1 MMQARPRGAKFFQG
15 LTAVCA
21 LAVAAAVAEAAPP
34 SKRDKKDAEREARI
48 GVVRNL
54 AHEIGVTKVVLPRG
68 KRGLFVSEDGR
79 VDEEKLQKELRENGP
94 AVAPGIPVVI
104 TAIKFKG
111 DEIEFEING
120 GGRKGKKWYQRI
132 EIGMGTTT
140 APIAPENPNVAQG
153 AFIKLRL
160 PKGSELW
167 TAAEIKQ
174 ALANVIDFD
183 RRSPTVLYAPQV
195 PPEIKK
201 AIEEKRAIVGMDR
214 DAVLSA
220 KGPPDRRVRE
230 RREDGLEREEWIY
243 GLPPDVIFVTFEGDE
258 VVSVRHHGAHA
269 PPPPET
275 AEPDGPEEIP
285 PPPEPP
291 VTPPDT
297 ADSGAP
303 KFDQP

>member
-1 MMQARPRGAKFFQG
+1 
-15 LTAVCA
+15 VCA
-21 LAVAAAVAEAAPP
+21 LAVAAGIANGAP
-34 SKRDKKDAEREARI
+34 KRDQDAEREARI
-48 GVVRNL
+48 AVVRNL

-68 KRGLFVSEDGR
+68 KRGLFVSENGQ
-79 VDEEKLQKELRENGP
+79 VDEEKLQKELREHGP

-111 DEIEFEING
+111 GEIEFEING

-132 EIGMGTTT
+132 EIGMGTST
-140 APIAPENPNVAQG
+140 APIAPENPTVAQG

-174 ALANVIDFD
+174 ALANVLDFE
-183 RRSPTVLYAPQV
+183 RRSPTVLYEPQV

-230 RREDGLEREEWIY
+230 RREDGSEREEWIY
-243 GLPPDVIFVTFEGDE
+243 GLPPDVIFVIFEGDE
-258 VVSVRHHGAHA
+258 VVSVRRHGAEA
-269 PPPPET
+269 PPPPAS
-275 AEPDGPEEIP
+275 AEPDELDELP
-285 PPPEPP
+285 PLPEPP

-297 ADSGAP
+297 AASDAP
-303 KFDQP
+303 RFDQP